1 MSMESFDRGG
11 VLKPSGQGLVG
22 WLEQTRVEL
31 PLKGVEC
38 RFRVCGDLLSV
49 EIDQIFHVNTPKA
62 IDCVYSFPLP
72 AGAAVY
78 RCELHVNGRVIRAR
92 VEESARAIQLAR
104 EHRAAGRRTAL
115 VTMERDNLF
124 TLALGNLQPGDIA
137 VVRLAYF
144 ETLARLKDQTALRI
158 PFSPGVR
165 YIPGRPLLR
174 QLRGKGVADDTDEV
188 PDASRISPPRIDEL
202 HPEAAYLSV
211 QGVVENPWSVVTD
224 LSSASHPLIVEDGAQ
239 EFRVRL
245 ADRDAVPSGDFSLRW
260 SESMVPALQS
270 VALAVREGGETHA
283 LVLLAAPEI
292 AASEKPVPEDFY
304 FLLDRSGSMEGEKW
318 LKAVQAFRAFLQ
330 HVGPQDR
337 VWLGLFSDGCTDFA
351 ERPMTRAELERDT
364 GLATME
370 QLRPGGGTEMGPA
383 IDYALA
389 AMRRHSTGRS
399 TQLILITD
407 GQVGNESEILRTLG
421 KFPAIRCHA
430 FGIDLA
436 VNDGFLQKLA
446 AQQQGSCCL
455 MLPTDDIAGAV
466 GRLGARLRRPVVT
479 SLTAGEGWEFPDG
492 VLPSLYSEDRLSL
505 SVRTSGGEARHIAIS
520 GTTADGTPTQFK
532 FELID
537 RDEPAIR
544 LLWASRR
551 MNWLLRQGDR
561 AGAIALGRQHNLIC
575 EGAAFIAWDDKEK
588 VPVASSEVY
597 QPSLETLKE
606 ARLRFF
612 QSEPGFRAHRRLP
625 VDRQTLY
632 NKIKSYQVSKDSRIE
647 GESRYLAPLDE
658 FEVWAERFR
667 FGIAIRHLNGG
678 HEIIDFIRLWR
689 NDSGRGI
696 AKRDEALEML
706 VNTLETIPADDRP
719 AKLDAFRKW
728 IVGDFKR
735 AGGDARAM
743 LKLLEARVQLVEE
756 MEREVARRL
765 QKPFDTPAP

>member
-1 MSMESFDRGG
+1 MNMESFERGG
-11 VLKPSGQGLVG
+11 VLKPGGQGLVG

-49 EIDQIFHVNTPKA
+49 ELDQIFHVNTKKA
-62 IDCVYSFPLP
+62 IDCLYSFPLP
-72 AGAAVY
+72 ATAAVY

-92 VEESARAIQLAR
+92 VEETERAKEIAR
-104 EHRAAGRRTAL
+104 EQKAAGRRTTL

-124 TLALGNLQPGDIA
+124 TLALGNLQPGDVA

-144 ETLARLKDQTALRI
+144 ETLTRLKESTSLRI
-158 PFSPGVR
+158 PFTPGVR

-174 QLRGKGVADDTDEV
+174 QLRGKGIADDTDQV

-211 QGVVENPWSVVTD
+211 QGVVENPWLAIAD
-224 LSSASHPLIVEDGAQ
+224 LSSASHPVIVEDGAR

-245 ADRDAVPSGDFSLRW
+245 ADRDAVPSGDFTLRW

-270 VALAVREGGETHA
+270 VALAVHEGGETHA

-337 VWLGLFSDGCTDFA
+337 VWLGLFSDGCRDFA
-351 ERPMTRAELERDT
+351 ERPMTRDELERDT

-370 QLRPGGGTEMGPA
+370 QLMPDGGTEMGPA
-383 IDYALA
+383 IDHALA

-407 GQVGNESEILRTLG
+407 GQVGNESEILQTLG

-479 SLTAGEGWEFPDG
+479 SLTANEGWEFPDG

-544 LLWASRR
+544 LLWASR
-551 MNWLLRQGDR
+551 G
-561 AGAIALGRQHNLIC
+561 
-575 EGAAFIAWDDKEK
+575 
-588 VPVASSEVY
+588 
-597 QPSLETLKE
+597 
-606 ARLRFF
+606 
-612 QSEPGFRAHRRLP
+612 
-625 VDRQTLY
+625 
-632 NKIKSYQVSKDSRIE
+632 
-647 GESRYLAPLDE
+647 
-658 FEVWAERFR
+658 
-667 FGIAIRHLNGG
+667 
-678 HEIIDFIRLWR
+678 
-689 NDSGRGI
+689 
-696 AKRDEALEML
+696 
-706 VNTLETIPADDRP
+706 
-719 AKLDAFRKW
+719 
-728 IVGDFKR
+728 
-735 AGGDARAM
+735 
-743 LKLLEARVQLVEE
+743 
-756 MEREVARRL
+756 
-765 QKPFDTPAP
+765 